1 MYIFRRRGPR
11 PGRKRRSM
19 PEYQELPSNKERLS
33 TLMLPSLS
41 PSSSP
46 SNASSPNSEVSS
58 LEKKAEVNLPASG
71 HRECEQQGTSGKQSL
86 RSRMSHFRSFHN
98 FILSSL
104 QANMFSNDF
113 SFSEVGFHGEA
124 ARLWPLTG
132 QV

>member
-19 PEYQELPSNKERLS
+19 PEYQELPSNKERLN
-33 TLMLPSLS
+33 TLMLPSSS
-41 PSSSP
+41 PSSP
-46 SNASSPNSEVSS
+46 SSPNSEVSS

-98 FILSSL
+98 FIFSSL
-104 QANMFSNDF
+104 QATMFSNDF

-124 ARLWPLTG
+124 ARLWLLTG